1 MIQLEN
7 RLIEVFGT
15 IPNIQDMDGKSLS
28 SKYDFGT
35 EADCIRF
42 ISVNKKAKDKYPLNW
57 LETPINLK
65 GKGPLFNTRLKFILA
80 TPTITDLENRT
91 RITSSFDYVLD
102 PLYNYVITALQ
113 QCGFISFKNQENNS
127 FARHYNYCTVE
138 DNESGFPD
146 IWDAIV
152 FSRDVQIDSSCNTR
166 TINY

>member
-7 RLIEVFGT
+7 RLIEVFNT
-15 IPNIQDMDGKSLS
+15 IPNIADMDSVSLS

-42 ISVNKKAKDKYPLNW
+42 ITVNIKSKDKYPLIW
-57 LETPINLK
+57 LETPIILK
-65 GKGPLFNTRLKFILA
+65 GKEPLFNTRLKFILA
-80 TPTITDLENRT
+80 TPSIADLENRT

-113 QCGFISFKNQENNS
+113 QCGFISFRNQENNS
-127 FARHYNYCTVE
+127 FARHYNYCTV
-138 DNESGFPD
+138 DDKESEFPD
-146 IWDAIV
+146 IWDAIA
-152 FSRDVQIDSSCNTR
+152 FSRDAQIDSSCSTR